1 MFVATITNLILSG
14 YLRRLIDENSFNLII
29 YRILY
34 ITSDKSRENGNKF
47 FSTTYEEQENLVFLM
62 SA

>member
-1 MFVATITNLILSG
+1 MLSG
-14 YLRRLIDENSFNLII
+14 YLRRLIDENLFNLII

-34 ITSDKSRENGNKF
+34 IISDKSCENGNKF

>member
-14 YLRRLIDENSFNLII
+14 YLRRLIDENSFNL
-29 YRILY
+29 ILY